1 MENRYKFTQPTIAHS
16 EVECEDINKL
26 PKKPPDISK
35 TRPQFFLRE
44 GYGAKYAV
52 SVGGRYH
59 DLSLHNGGN
68 EPFWLEPAQGFI
80 RSIKSLFAFLAEQ
93 PSQLKYIEWP
103 DFQNT
108 VKTATLTL
116 VLVAMLIVVL
126 SSVES
131 GLEVLNLVQ
140 EISEQPKLVEKEA
153 LRLTEDLNHKTQKVE
168 YLLQELVLQKT
179 SDYKGGLAIQVN
191 AVIKQNNTLL
201 YLAIK
206 QSQKLIELEEK
217 FDKLNQEVHT
227 VIEQEPS
234 KLENSISSL
243 AKRLDNFSISGIKEM
258 TSKRPN
264 ILSRSSTQTELPTQ
278 EDQIRGYRAMT
289 RSRYQAVRA
298 TRRVFRRNNYN
309 LTPESAVDP
318 EIQVEISRER
328 RANLVPTEG
337 DELSDDEITPEKVI
351 ILDESSNWDDDER
364 SGAKILVLREELSQN
379 QQDFLDEYLPQWDD
393 QLAIQKQRS
402 ESEWENP
409 FAAKRAQIISKH
421 KEQAFPT
428 STEAE
433 SRGSYQPPPD
443 AVMGPSVYLPARQ
456 NPQPFYKPDYQFGY
470 PQGKG
475 NTFNGG
481 YGEYHNSQ
489 WTLPLTW
496 TKLGVMLVLPA
507 DPGLWSEVISIW
519 ESITISSLNNQT

>member
-1 MENRYKFTQPTIAHS
+1 
-16 EVECEDINKL
+16 
-26 PKKPPDISK
+26 
-35 TRPQFFLRE
+35 
-44 GYGAKYAV
+44 
-52 SVGGRYH
+52 
-59 DLSLHNGGN
+59 
-68 EPFWLEPAQGFI
+68 
-80 RSIKSLFAFLAEQ
+80 
-93 PSQLKYIEWP
+93 
-103 DFQNT
+103 
-108 VKTATLTL
+108 
-116 VLVAMLIVVL
+116 
-126 SSVES
+126 
-131 GLEVLNLVQ
+131 
-140 EISEQPKLVEKEA
+140 
-153 LRLTEDLNHKTQKVE
+153 
-168 YLLQELVLQKT
+168 
-179 SDYKGGLAIQVN
+179 
-191 AVIKQNNTLL
+191 
-201 YLAIK
+201 
-206 QSQKLIELEEK
+206 
-217 FDKLNQEVHT
+217 
-227 VIEQEPS
+227 
-234 KLENSISSL
+234 
-243 AKRLDNFSISGIKEM
+243 M

-264 ILSRSSTQTELPTQ
+264 ILSRSFIQTELPTQ

-309 LTPESAVDP
+309 LTPEDPKRQVELLRERLHALHRRSAGMYALVVLKDTRWEDSRQIIGAIEVDLSARTQLVYMFLDMVLSIDDFHNHVKVVIQTHGYDTWQGDETGITVIPGERRSIEELERMSWNLKPSEQTLLRVPSRVAVNERLNRSSAVDP
-318 EIQVEISRER
+318 EIQ
-328 RANLVPTEG
+328 G

-364 SGAKILVLREELSQN
+364 SGTKILVLREELLQN
-379 QQDFLDEYLPQWDD
+379 QQYFLDEYLPQWDD
-393 QLAIQKQRS
+393 QLTIQKQRS

-421 KEQAFPT
+421 KEQAFLT
-428 STEAE
+428 STEAQ

-443 AVMGPSVYLPARQ
+443 AVMGPSVYLPVRQ

-496 TKLGVMLVLPA
+496 TESGVMLVLPV